1 MFGFLKKAKSA
12 NTPPTLPPLT
22 AARLRPRIRHVNY
35 IKTLREA
42 GMPPDQIPDH
52 APLCGDLLVTYAFD
66 LPDSFIM
73 ATVTL
78 LESAGIARRDA
89 PRVAR
94 ENLASILPR
103 VSFQTNDG
111 YGMAMTGGELEASL
125 LVLDGL
131 WQVVQEDIGGE
142 LLVTVPR
149 RNRLLM
155 CDSAHGHAVDALRA
169 QTLKF
174 SRELH
179 DQHYLSNQIMVRR
192 DDAWSLFETR

>member
-12 NTPPTLPPLT
+12 NTAPALLPLT
-22 AARLRPRIRHVNY
+22 AAQLRPRIKHVNY

-42 GMPPDQIPDH
+42 GVPPNQIPDH

-73 ATVTL
+73 ATAPL
-78 LESAGIARRDA
+78 LESAGIAREDA
-89 PRVAR
+89 PRLAR
-94 ENLASILPR
+94 ENLGSTLPR
-103 VSFQTNDG
+103 VSFQTSDG

-125 LVLDGL
+125 LVLNGL
-131 WQVVQEDIGGE
+131 WKVVQEDISGE

-174 SRELH
+174 SRETQ
-179 DQHYLSNQIMVRR
+179 DQHCLSNQVMVRR
-192 DDAWSLFETR
+192 DGAWSLFDAH